1 MLDLVLNRLK
11 KCLILYQMKFLSYL
25 TGFILLA
32 FSSGCSND
40 IEINAPYQD
49 IAVVYSFLD
58 QNEPVQYIRIQK
70 VYQNNASL
78 STAEGAQLTDSLYFD
93 SLEVSITN
101 VNTKVIYTCTKI
113 DSIPKEAA
121 SDTTG
126 LFGNSKHFLYACKIP
141 KNPNKD
147 EDDIYQLNI
156 RVPKSGKLFRATT
169 KIVKDASI
177 EARTIPLRT
186 IPANTAFPFRFVTG
200 KNSFLYDLVV
210 RFKYKEMN
218 ANDTSVFTNKFIDYY
233 VQRSK
238 KYTYSLSTNTESVVS
253 NFFIDHIKSNLKY
266 DVSKIRRTIG
276 IEFIAYGGSEE
287 LRDYLDLNKP
297 NTSIVPKNTE
307 YSNIENGKGI
317 FSSRNY
323 TVQTGVV
330 LDDLSFEVLRKELPN
345 FR

>member
-1 MLDLVLNRLK
+1 
-11 KCLILYQMKFLSYL
+11 MKYISNL
-25 TGFILLA
+25 TGFLLLSILI
-32 FSSGCSND
+32 GCSND

-58 QNEPVQYIRIQK
+58 QNEPVQYIRIEK
-70 VYQNNASL
+70 IYQNNAAL
-78 STAEGAQLTDSLYFD
+78 TTAEGAKLSDSLYFD
-93 SLEVSITN
+93 SLEVSITH
-101 VNTKVIYTCTKI
+101 VNTKITYPCTKV
-113 DSIPKEAA
+113 DTIPKDAA

-126 LFGNSKHFLYACKIP
+126 IFGNSKHFLYACKIP
-141 KNPNKD
+141 KNPNND
-147 EDDIYQLNI
+147 EDDIYQLFI
-156 RVPKSGKLFRATT
+156 RVPKSGKTFRATT

-186 IPANTAFPFRFVTG
+186 TPASTAFPFRFITG

-218 ANDTSVFTNKFIDYY
+218 ANDTTIAVNKHIDYY
-233 VQRSK
+233 IQRSK

-253 NFFIDHIKSNLKY
+253 NYFINHLKSNLSY
-266 DVSKIRRTIG
+266 DVSKIRRTLG

-297 NTSIVPKNTE
+297 NTSIVPKNTD

-323 TVQTGVV
+323 TVQSGVM
-330 LDDLSFEVLRKELPN
+330 LDDYSFEVLRKELPN
-345 FR
+345 FK

>member
-1 MLDLVLNRLK
+1 
-11 KCLILYQMKFLSYL
+11 MKF
-25 TGFILLA
+25 IEKIACWLL
-32 FSSGCSND
+32 FSLLVACSND

-58 QNEPVQYIRIQK
+58 QNEPVQYIRIEK

-78 STAEGAQLTDSLYFD
+78 STAEGAKLTDSLYFD
-93 SLEVSITN
+93 SLEVSLTN
-101 VNTKVIYTCTKI
+101 VNTKTIYPCTKVDTI
-113 DSIPKEAA
+113 SKEAA

-126 LFGNSKHFLYACKIP
+126 IFGNSKHFLYACKIP
-141 KNPNKD
+141 KNPNKE
-147 EDDIYQLNI
+147 EDDVYQLLI
-156 RVPKSGKLFRATT
+156 KVPKSGKIFRATT

-186 IPANTAFPFRFVTG
+186 VPANTAFPFRFVTG
-200 KNSFLYDLVV
+200 KNSFLYDLIV
-210 RFKYKEMN
+210 RYKYKEMQ
-218 ANDTSVFTNKFIDYY
+218 ANDTNVFEYKHIDYY

-238 KYTYSLSTNTESVVS
+238 RYTYSLSTNTESVVS
-253 NFFIDHIKSNLKY
+253 VQFIEHLKSKLKY
-266 DVSKIRRTIG
+266 DVSKIRRTMG

-287 LRDYLDLNKP
+287 LRDYIDLNKP

-307 YSNIENGKGI
+307 YTNIENGKGI

-323 TVQTGVV
+323 TVQSGVA
-330 LDDLSFEVLRKELPN
+330 LDEFSFEVLRKELPN

>member
-1 MLDLVLNRLK
+1 
-11 KCLILYQMKFLSYL
+11 MKLLTYLS
-25 TGFILLA
+25 GFILLSTA
-32 FSSGCSND
+32 WGCSND

-58 QNEPVQYIRIQK
+58 QNEPIQYIRIQK
-70 VYQNNASL
+70 VYQNNAGL
-78 STAEGAQLTDSLYFD
+78 STSEGAQISDSLYFD

-101 VNTKVIYTCTKI
+101 VNTKVVYPCTKI
-113 DSIPKEAA
+113 DTIPKEAA

-126 LFGNSKHFLYACKIP
+126 IFGNSKHFLYACKIP
-141 KNPNKD
+141 KNPNN
-147 EDDIYQLNI
+147 EVDDIYQLFI
-156 RVPKSGKLFRATT
+156 RVPKSGKTFRATT

-186 IPANTAFPFRFVTG
+186 APANTAFPFRFITG

-218 ANDTSVFTNKFIDYY
+218 VNDTSIFNNKYIDYY

-238 KYTYSLSTNTESVVS
+238 KYTYSLSINTESVVS
-253 NFFIDHIKSNLKY
+253 INFINHIKSNLVY
-266 DVSKIRRTIG
+266 DVSKTRRTLG

-287 LRDYLDLNKP
+287 LRDYIDLNKP

-317 FSSRNY
+317 FTSRNY
-323 TVQTGVV
+323 TVQNGVV
-330 LDDLSFEVLRKELPN
+330 LDEISYEVLRKELPN
-345 FR
+345 FK

>member
-1 MLDLVLNRLK
+1 
-11 KCLILYQMKFLSYL
+11 MKLLTYLS
-25 TGFILLA
+25 GFILLSTA
-32 FSSGCSND
+32 WGCSND

-58 QNEPVQYIRIQK
+58 QNEPIQYIRIQK
-70 VYQNNASL
+70 VYQNNAGL
-78 STAEGAQLTDSLYFD
+78 STSEGAQISDSLYFD

-101 VNTKVIYTCTKI
+101 VNTKVVYPCTKI
-113 DSIPKEAA
+113 DTIPKEAA

-126 LFGNSKHFLYACKIP
+126 IFGNSKHFLYACKIP
-141 KNPNKD
+141 KNPNN
-147 EDDIYQLNI
+147 EVDDIYQLFI
-156 RVPKSGKLFRATT
+156 RVPKSGKIFRATT

-186 IPANTAFPFRFVTG
+186 APANTAFPFRFITG

-218 ANDTSVFTNKFIDYY
+218 VNDTSIFNNKYIDYY

-238 KYTYSLSTNTESVVS
+238 KYTYSLSINTESVVS
-253 NFFIDHIKSNLKY
+253 INFINHIKSNLVY
-266 DVSKIRRTIG
+266 DVSKTRRTLG

-287 LRDYLDLNKP
+287 LRDYIDLNKP

-317 FSSRNY
+317 FTSRNY
-323 TVQTGVV
+323 TVQNGVV
-330 LDDLSFEVLRKELPN
+330 LDEISYEVLRKELPN
-345 FR
+345 FK